1 MTAPVNYMLIPFEG
15 NINPG
20 YPQGFKVYLQETK
33 DIAKGADN
41 LDIWI
46 LNAKDIIDH
55 FISLAN
61 KYGWGC
67 LLFMV

>member
-41 LDIWI
+41 LDI
-46 LNAKDIIDH
+46 
-55 FISLAN
+55 
-61 KYGWGC
+61 
-67 LLFMV
+67 